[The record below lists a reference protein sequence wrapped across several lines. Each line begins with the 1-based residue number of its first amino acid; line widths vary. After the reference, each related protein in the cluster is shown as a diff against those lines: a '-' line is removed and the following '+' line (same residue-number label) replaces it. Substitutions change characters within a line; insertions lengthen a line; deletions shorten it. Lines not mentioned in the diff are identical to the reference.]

1 MVGKD
6 NAGLGGRNSLEP
18 NRSVFLRLDFDEPAT
33 FGNLPVQS
41 GGSRGAC
48 GDEAGEEDNVRKD
61 PCAL

>member
-1 MVGKD
+1 MVGED
-6 NAGLGGRNSLEP
+6 NARLDGWNSREP
-18 NRSVFLRLDFDEPAT
+18 DLTVSLRLDFDEPAT